1 MIIVSRKD
9 DFFERSAK
17 MSGSKALVISL
28 NEEMRDNLALTVKSC
43 GFGSISVSDGSNAR
57 NIVTDCEFDLI
68 ILNTPL
74 ADEYG
79 LELAAFITENTASAL
94 IVTAAQKNYDEIY
107 RKIGDKGCYILS
119 KPFTKSVLVQAVNFT
134 VYARKKLLEN
144 EKERR
149 ELEKKLYN
157 LKQINRAKCVLI
169 QYLRITEEDAHR
181 QIQKR
186 AMDQRVP
193 EVEVALDILKTYE
206 M

>member
-1 MIIVSRKD
+1 
-9 DFFERSAK
+9 
-17 MSGSKALVISL
+17 MSGSKALIISQ

-43 GFGSISVSDGSNAR
+43 GFTSISVSDGSGAR
-57 NIVTDCEFDLI
+57 NTVTSGEFDLI

-74 ADEYG
+74 SDEYG
-79 LELAAFITENTASAL
+79 LELAAYIMDNTASAL
-94 IVTAAQKNYDEIY
+94 IVTAAQKNYDEIFH
-107 RKIGDKGCYILS
+107 KIGEKGCYILS
-119 KPFTKSVLVQAVNFT
+119 KPFTKSVLVQAINFT
-134 VYARKKLLEN
+134 VSARNMLLKN
-144 EKERR
+144 EMERKA
-149 ELEKKLYN
+149 LEKKLYN

>member
-1 MIIVSRKD
+1 
-9 DFFERSAK
+9 
-17 MSGSKALVISL
+17 MSGSKALIISQ

-43 GFGSISVSDGSNAR
+43 GFEFISVSDGSGAR
-57 NIVTDCEFDLI
+57 CTVTADEFDLI

-79 LELAAFITENTASAL
+79 LELAAYIMGNTASAL
-94 IVTAAQKNYDEIY
+94 IVTAAQKNYDEIF

-119 KPFTKSVLVQAVNFT
+119 KPFTKSVLVQAINFT
-134 VYARKKLLEN
+134 VSARNMLLKN
-144 EKERR
+144 EKERM